1 MKREGRKREKRPDG
15 QEENFYTAAGQ
26 MSFAD
31 IFGHGYARIKSLGTS
46 LCARNK
52 LLPYQAMQEMI
63 C

>member
-31 IFGHGYARIKSLGTS
+31 IFGHGYAHIKSLGTS
-46 LCARNK
+46 LHACK
-52 LLPYQAMQEMI
+52 L
-63 C
+63 